1 MRQHLSRR
9 NIICITALLCSAHIA
24 LPALVPRTLTAQAAS
39 RAPAVLTANSK
50 GRVLTGTVVDV
61 IGHPMQDSEVYIAG
75 TDRSVRT
82 DGRGRWQFD
91 EPPIG
96 PRVLV
101 ARQIGYVP
109 YVRELEIG
117 GKSNDT
123 VSLLL
128 RRYPRT
134 LSAVQVT
141 ARANAAVSNAQIT
154 AERLIQ
160 LRVGA
165 GRLFT
170 RDDILEQQPYSVA
183 ELIAGV
189 VGIAITRGQGEI
201 VVTSKR
207 AGSGSVGVQGQQCQL
222 QFFLDATPIDNES
235 VATLNPRDFRS
246 VEVYPQAVVLTG
258 LAMRPDKCGAIVINS
273 MRR

>member
-1 MRQHLSRR
+1 MTQHAPRR
-9 NIICITALLCSAHIA
+9 HIIRITALLYAGYAA
-24 LPALVPRTLTAQAAS
+24 LLALVPRTVAAQGSS
-39 RAPAVLTANSK
+39 RAPAVTTANSK

-61 IGHPMQDSEVYIAG
+61 IGKPMQDSEVYIAG

-82 DGRGRWQFD
+82 DARGRWQFD

-141 ARANAAVSNAQIT
+141 ARANSAVSAAQIT
-154 AERLIQ
+154 AERLMQ
-160 LRVGA
+160 LRVGS
-165 GRLFT
+165 GRLYT
-170 RDDILEQQPYSVA
+170 RDEILEQQPYSVA

-189 VGIAITRGQGEI
+189 VGITVARGQGEI

-207 AGSGSVGVQGQQCQL
+207 AGSGSVGDGQPCQL
-222 QFFLDATPIDNES
+222 QFFLDGTPIDNAG
-235 VATLNPRDFRS
+235 VATLSPRDFRS
-246 VEVYPQAVVLTG
+246 VEVYPQTVVLTG
-258 LAMRPDKCGAIVINS
+258 LAIRSDKCGAIVINS
-273 MRR
+273 LRR